1 MQKYINHPFDSKLQ
15 QSLENLP
22 NLPSDRVWEGLIP
35 EVDLISTS
43 IKEKKRLKHQAI
55 FLFFDV
61 IFLLSFLFFMK
72 IETQKGSLE
81 SNIIEKDAIVEV
93 VTSKIDGM
101 TQNRLVN
108 DRGDWLYF
116 LPQPPTPKGEYIASN
131 LRNSILKNVKFKVNS
146 DMLPF
151 RGRGL
156 SQKND
161 QFFRT
166 NRLCV
171 NGQNIVSNDEI
182 SSKIDGKSL
191 SHPINEQNIGSKGI
205 EIPKIDG
212 ITLSHS
218 INEPL
223 KISNNFPLA
232 ELPQKSPPI
241 ASDSI
246 SEFNLDF
253 QKYSFE
259 NLFPKNNER
268 KVKRAIRLGL
278 STNLQTFKGD
288 FVTTSDYVFEKEF
301 IPNLYQLAIPFEVKL
316 KNRWYF
322 QPEFNLTSKGMRYRI
337 PMFSNDDDHLTLL
350 YLEIPLMLKYNI
362 PLGGDN
368 FNIMIGPSIGSPFLL
383 YGKEQGAK
391 VVEVGLGF
399 NLPIDYGLNFGTEY
413 RYKFKK
419 GELLID
425 LRYQKTLSLV
435 FPNENGQKI
444 YRQSFTLGL
453 GWSKTIKS
461 NRSSLTKPFSASEEY
476 TSINRWGIV
485 TQWLAPIAS
494 SPAKGLTRRVGFASE
509 SAINQKWS
517 LYAGVQVEKS
527 RYKVNMQGLSHDDRI
542 KLLEKFKIS
551 SFIIPYIV
559 DTTKSITNE
568 WTQINFPIGMT
579 YRFGDGNKNTKWFIR
594 GVVTPILQNSHEV
607 SYHKTAS
614 SQGGNRDEQRN
625 LRLGACGFTFGKDY
639 KIAQNLTGQL
649 SFSVEATPIKNEID
663 RMRHGFLGLNASLWW
678 GK

>member
-1 MQKYINHPFDSKLQ
+1 
-15 QSLENLP
+15 
-22 NLPSDRVWEGLIP
+22 
-35 EVDLISTS
+35 
-43 IKEKKRLKHQAI
+43 
-55 FLFFDV
+55 
-61 IFLLSFLFFMK
+61 MK
-72 IETQKGSLE
+72 IQGHKESLE
-81 SNIIEKDAIVEV
+81 SETINKTAIVEV
-93 VTSKIDGM
+93 VTPKNNGM
-101 TQNRLVN
+101 TQNRLIN
-108 DRGDWLYF
+108 DRGDWFYF
-116 LPQPPTPKGEYIASN
+116 LPQPPTPKEGEN
-131 LRNSILKNVKFKVNS
+131 LRNNLKIQVNS
-146 DMLPF
+146 DDFTQLIWDLLPF

-156 SQKND
+156 WQKND
-161 QFFRT
+161 HFFRT

-171 NGQNIVSNDEI
+171 NGQNFVTKGEITPKIDEAIQSQPVNEHNIASKGETTSKIDEATQSHSGNEHNIVASKGEVT
-182 SSKIDGKSL
+182 SKIDGATS
-191 SHPINEQNIGSKGI
+191 SQTINELLK
-205 EIPKIDG
+205 
-212 ITLSHS
+212 TL
-218 INEPL
+218 P
-223 KISNNFPLA
+223 SNNLLLTL
-232 ELPQKSPPI
+232 LPQKSWLVV
-241 ASDSI
+241 SDST
-246 SEFNLDF
+246 SETNLDF
-253 QKYSFE
+253 QKYSFA
-259 NLFPKNNER
+259 NPFPKNNER